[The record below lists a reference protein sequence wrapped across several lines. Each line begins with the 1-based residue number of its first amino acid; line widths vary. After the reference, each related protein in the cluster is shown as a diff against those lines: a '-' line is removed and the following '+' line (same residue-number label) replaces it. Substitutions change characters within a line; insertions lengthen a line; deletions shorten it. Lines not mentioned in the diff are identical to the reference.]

1 MAFQQ
6 LHYTSCQDGPA
17 GYSGFQFSAT
27 TPGTARAVLREVEE
41 LTVYQPP
48 AWLLARPTLDEPDAY
63 PVMFSHAVSAAT
75 GAVITAQVV
84 FAGTDYSG
92 RPGNYFAHALVTA
105 TPEVDFGPVRPAEL
119 WASDLWQR
127 QPGRSA
133 DLPEL
138 PGPPQPGRIDP
149 AGAQGFLDAHGL
161 ASLLAELLTA
171 VSQAMAG
178 APPVLLACRDTTECA
193 WCIAA
198 LCYLLGERLGR
209 QLTFTTYCHRPESAR
224 FQVIGIL
231 PDVVPPDAGL
241 SFQFFDLTAGLTPGS
256 EVHPLASLLADTG
269 VLGAAA
275 LWRQALTL
283 ASGAEKDLDDWRPIV
298 TASAGLLGRPLTPAE
313 RTDVARWAG
322 AASQLPAEAAEA
334 VLGLLLAQPAE
345 PLTTDRLTQ
354 LLGLAT
360 QARAADRVAHIEDL
374 LIEDAVSRIDAG
386 QPVGP
391 ARLTERGTEAARD
404 RAAGLLDDATAR
416 TALAVLDWAN
426 AWHLGLSA
434 ARLEQYGQSCRI
446 GEPPTPELGQLLR
459 RSGAVRQGLLTQ
471 LEVAAPELAEAV
483 LGGPL
488 GTGIR
493 REELAAFPTLAEL
506 WLLRAAGQGRVAPL
520 RALDEI
526 ADGRAAAG
534 HSPRVDQA
542 LLRRLW
548 PNGCPPG
555 QLLELLDLIIDDPPD
570 DVVGWLHAETG
581 ALAEYGQPDDD
592 WYRLAEGVASH
603 PVQDVLA
610 AEDLQIMLTAA
621 QAGPL
626 LSRARASAS
635 QGDADVFAEL
645 FALYQA
651 ATDSRM
657 RQVLEGGLPALLA
670 VAQPLGP
677 ALRGCPDAVALA
689 LGGELASRLAPPR
702 ADVALA
708 ARVFAARADPGVAGQ
723 PTLAGQLAAAA
734 EVVRSWSRRDQ
745 AALSRVLDSDR
756 GAAKLFGTWRGR
768 TRPVRFWRRP

>member
-6 LHYTSCQDGPA
+6 LHYTSCEDGPA

-27 TPGTARAVLREVEE
+27 TPGTAPAVLREVEE
-41 LTVYQPP
+41 LTVYQLP
-48 AWLLARPTLDEPDAY
+48 AWLLASPALGDPGAY
-63 PVMFSHAVSAAT
+63 PVMFSHAASPST
-75 GAVITAQVV
+75 GAAITAQVV

-105 TPEVDFGPVRPAEL
+105 TPEADFGPVLPAEL
-119 WASDLWQR
+119 WRADLWQR
-127 QPGRSA
+127 EPGHSA

-138 PGPPQPGRIDP
+138 PGPPRPGRIDP
-149 AGAQGFLDAHGL
+149 AGAQAFLDAHGL

-178 APPVLLACRDTTECA
+178 APPVLLACQDATECA

-241 SFQFFDLTAGLTPGS
+241 SFQLFDLTSGLTPGS
-256 EVHPLASLLADTG
+256 EVHPLASLLADAG

-283 ASGAEKDLDDWRPIV
+283 ASGAEKDLDDWRPVV
-298 TASAGLLGRPLTPAE
+298 TAAAGLLSRPLTPAE
-313 RTDVARWAG
+313 RTDVARWA
-322 AASQLPAEAAEA
+322 AASQLPAEAAAA

-360 QARAADRVAHIEDL
+360 QAGAADRVAQIEDL

-391 ARLTERGTEAARD
+391 ARLTERGSDTARD

-426 AWHLGLSA
+426 AWHLGLPA
-434 ARLEQYGQSCRI
+434 ACLEQYGQGCRI
-446 GEPPTPELGQLLR
+446 GEPPTPELAQLLR
-459 RSGAVRQGLLTQ
+459 RSGDVRHGLLTQ
-471 LEVAAPELAEAV
+471 LEIAAPELAEAV

-555 QLLELLDLIIDDPPD
+555 QLVELLDLIIDDPPD
-570 DVVGWLHAETG
+570 DVVGWLRAETG
-581 ALAEYGQPDDD
+581 ALAEYGEPGDD

-603 PVQDVLA
+603 PARDVLA

-635 QGDADVFAEL
+635 QGDPDVFAAL

-651 ATDSRM
+651 ATDTRM
-657 RQVLEGGLPALLA
+657 RGVLDGDLPALLA
-670 VAQPLGP
+670 AAEPLGP
-677 ALRGCPDAVALA
+677 ALRGCPDPVVLA
-689 LGGELASRLAPPR
+689 LGRELASRLTAPR

-708 ARVFAARADPGVAGQ
+708 ARVFAARTDPGVAGQ
-723 PTLAGQLAAAA
+723 PAQASQLAAAC
-734 EVVRSWSRRDQ
+734 EPVRSWPRRDL
-745 AALSRVLDSDR
+745 AALARALDSDR
-756 GAAKLFGTWRGR
+756 AAAKLFGTWRGP
-768 TRPVRFWRRP
+768 TRSARFWRRP

>member
-1 MAFQQ
+1 MAFRQ

-48 AWLLARPTLDEPDAY
+48 ARLLARPALDEPDAY
-63 PVMFSHAVSAAT
+63 PVMFSHAASPST
-75 GAVITAQVV
+75 GAAITAQVV

-105 TPEVDFGPVRPAEL
+105 TPEADFGPVLPAEL
-119 WASDLWQR
+119 WGRTCGSASRAAALT
-127 QPGRSA
+127 
-133 DLPEL
+133 LPEL

-149 AGAQGFLDAHGL
+149 AGAQAFLDAHGL

-241 SFQFFDLTAGLTPGS
+241 SFQFFDLTSGLTPGS

-283 ASGAEKDLDDWRPIV
+283 ASGAEKDLDDWRPVV
-298 TASAGLLGRPLTPAE
+298 TASAGLLGRPLPG
-313 RTDVARWAG
+313 RTNRRG
-322 AASQLPAEAAEA
+322 A
-334 VLGLLLAQPAE
+334 VGRRQPA
-345 PLTTDRLTQ
+345 
-354 LLGLAT
+354 
-360 QARAADRVAHIEDL
+360 ARRGRRSGPRSAAGPAGRTADHRPSDPAARPGHPGRGGRPGGPHRGPADRGRCQPDQRRPA
-374 LIEDAVSRIDAG
+374 SRA
-386 QPVGP
+386 GP
-391 ARLTERGTEAARD
+391 ATERGIEAARD

-446 GEPPTPELGQLLR
+446 GEPPTPELAQLLR
-459 RSGAVRQGLLTQ
+459 RSGAVRHGLLTQ

-520 RALDEI
+520 RALDQ
-526 ADGRAAAG
+526 
-534 HSPRVDQA
+534 SPTGGLPPGTHPGNQA

-548 PNGCPPG
+548 PNGCPPVSSG
-555 QLLELLDLIIDDPPD
+555 LLDLIIDGPPD
-570 DVVGWLHAETG
+570 DVVGWLRAETG
-581 ALAEYGQPDDD
+581 ALAEYGEPDDD

-621 QAGPL
+621 QAWPLVSRGPGQ
-626 LSRARASAS
+626 RI

-670 VAQPLGP
+670 VAQPLA

-689 LGGELASRLAPPR
+689 LGGELAPGWPRRGPMLPWPPGFSPRGPIPAWLA
-702 ADVALA
+702 
-708 ARVFAARADPGVAGQ
+708 
-723 PTLAGQLAAAA
+723 
-734 EVVRSWSRRDQ
+734 SRRWP
-745 AALSRVLDSDR
+745 ASLPRRPRWCAP
-756 GAAKLFGTWRGR
+756 GPAG
-768 TRPVRFWRRP
+768 TRPRSAAC